1 MDWKEA
7 LEGLRELIDPLCTD
21 DQFDYEKEIEKA
33 IQAVEKQ
40 IPQKP
45 VIKTVVYG
53 EPCDALCP
61 SCREK
66 FPDIGGVCEA
76 LEACAMQNYC
86 EHCGQRIDWSD
97 WE

>member
-40 IPQKP
+40 IPKKP
-45 VIKTVVYG
+45 LPLDEFHAFFG
-53 EPCDALCP
+53 CP
-61 SCREK
+61 SCKRIVGTVQ
-66 FPDIGGVCEA
+66 D
-76 LEACAMQNYC
+76 YC

-97 WE
+97 

>member
-1 MDWKEA
+1 MEYQSVVESMEDWKNLCLDSGAKKNIQVAIDA
-7 LEGLRELIDPLCTD
+7 L
-21 DQFDYEKEIEKA
+21 K
-33 IQAVEKQ
+33 KQ

-76 LEACAMQNYC
+76 LEACVMQNYC